1 MAASVTASEARNRF
15 GRLLD
20 RVPRGEEIVVT
31 RRREPVARLVPV
43 DTPARHTV
51 RAAVTGLRELRR
63 EIAARCE
70 QHSVLTAAE
79 LKSLIEEGRR

>member
-15 GRLLD
+15 GRLLA
-20 RVPRGEEIVVT
+20 RVSQGEEIVVT
-31 RRREPVARLVPV
+31 RHHEPVARLVPV

-51 RAAVTGLRELRR
+51 RAAVAGLRELRR
-63 EIAARCE
+63 EIAVRRE
-70 QHSVLTAAE
+70 QHPVLTAAE